1 MHITQQIKH
10 PENDLFDMLMATDRL
25 GSVLPNALR
34 TEMVEWMAF
43 CDFMYESIATD
54 LGADDAKRK
63 SRLIRVSLDGANS
76 WWSGMVLRKI
86 SKSVLAMHRKWQQ
99 EF

>member
-1 MHITQQIKH
+1 MKILVYGINYS
-10 PENDLFDMLMATDRL
+10 PELT
-25 GSVLPNALR
+25 GIGKY
-34 TEMVEWMAF
+34 TGEMVEWMAF

-76 WWSGMVLRKI
+76 WWSWNGTEEDLEECIGYAQKMATGILK
-86 SKSVLAMHRKWQQ
+86 L
-99 EF
+99 